1 MSRGGDHDAA
11 EAMLP
16 NGASSRRVGLPVSI
30 GSHQKNDTGCTL
42 CRQGEKVAGRAYAF
56 ALPRQDVARYAAS
69 IGLTG

>member
-30 GSHQKNDTGCTL
+30 GSLGQARDNDL
-42 CRQGEKVAGRAYAF
+42 LGRPLSF
-56 ALPRQDVARYAAS
+56 Q
-69 IGLTG
+69 